1 MDLSFMQNEIVL
13 ALCWTLIHSLWQ
25 GLLLATVTG
34 AVMIGTRKSSAG
46 KRYKLLT
53 ALFFVFMAVT
63 VITFVKEYGNGSHA
77 ASPVALPAVTA
88 LGESGFRVIGV
99 TETNEV
105 VNKPIVERFK
115 DYFNTHASLIVMI
128 WFVIFIARFIRLTA
142 NLAYVHRLKNYK
154 TFAPSE
160 EWEERIKELVVT
172 LGLKKKIKLLES
184 GVVKVPVVM
193 GVLKPVVLLPLG
205 LLAHLPADEI
215 EAILLHE
222 LAHIKRR
229 DYLVNLLQN
238 FAETIFFF
246 NPALMWVS
254 SMIREERENCCDDIA
269 IAVTNSKSRFI
280 NALIAF
286 QEYNFAG
293 SSYTVGFAGRKNQ
306 LLNRVKR
313 IINEKNKTLNAA
325 EKSLLTFGMGVFI
338 LFSFAAAKKITPP
351 AVKDVL
357 SSLEITQKIKIDTRE
372 ANKTHKVSSV
382 FALTQKQE
390 DAVNAK
396 DMAALTLIS
405 YEENDY
411 ELQTDTLPSK
421 GKKLPVRSSNRS
433 VFGEE
438 RPVEERRSTYSAS
451 ADSISNLFTNI
462 SSNSNND
469 DLSITATHKNGT
481 EYRYRKNAGVVSDFY
496 INGKQFTDIDV
507 YRSVIVDIEKALE
520 YRRVRSRERMETN
533 NAHREQ
539 MMLDKK
545 QKIEERRQTIAE
557 RHQLD
562 RVKRDKNEKV
572 EEGRRLDQVA
582 RDKNER
588 VEERRQTI
596 AQRGQLDRVKRDKN
610 DKVEERSQLDKVVPD
625 KNERG
630 EERRQTESEKHQR
643 DLKEQHERNETKEKW
658 FQLKPD
664 SLHQSKW
671 IDLKSKNGDS
681 VREYKKVR
689 LAEKKFNADAKFGM
703 RQKFKA
709 RTKLDVASK
718 FDLKTKMDVNAK
730 SVYKTPGYDIDVRE
744 NNKKSLSLLSD
755 SSRRIASDKARES
768 AAQKREWMR
777 IRQAEDDAR
786 IQAEAKKLKEIIADL
801 EKEGIKVDLG
811 KSWLALDKGQFVVD
825 GKAMP
830 KEMHEKFIAKYV
842 TSADGWGY
850 YYGPIQVRGRG
861 IFMDY
866 KDLVR

>member
-34 AVMIGTRKSSAG
+34 AVMIGTRRSSAG

-53 ALFFVFMAVT
+53 FLFFVFMAVT
-63 VITFVKEYGNGSHA
+63 VITFVKEYNSISSRA
-77 ASPVALPAVTA
+77 TAPAALPAVTA
-88 LGESGFRVIGV
+88 LGESGFQVISV
-99 TETNEV
+99 TETNDV
-105 VNKPIVERFK
+105 VNRPIVDRFK
-115 DYFNTHASLIVMI
+115 DYFNTHAALIVMI

-160 EWEERIKELVVT
+160 EWEERIKELVAT

-269 IAVTNSKSRFI
+269 ISVTNSKSRFI

-357 SSLEITQKIKIDTRE
+357 SSLEISQKTTINDRETTKTQKENIR
-372 ANKTHKVSSV
+372 
-382 FALTQKQE
+382 FALTPKQE
-390 DAVNAK
+390 DALNTKDIAAVN
-396 DMAALTLIS
+396 LIS
-405 YEENDY
+405 YEQNDDG
-411 ELQTDTLPSK
+411 LLIDTLPLK

-433 VFGEE
+433 VYGEE
-438 RPVEERRSTYSAS
+438 RPVELRRSVYSTT

-462 SSNSNND
+462 SSNSNNG

-481 EYRYRKNAGVVSDFY
+481 EYRYRKNAGVVSDLY
-496 INGKQFTDIDV
+496 INGKQFTDIDT
-507 YRSVIVDIEKALE
+507 YRPVIADIEKALE
-520 YRRVRSRERMETN
+520 YRKIRSRERQETS

-539 MMLDKK
+539 MRLEKK
-545 QKIEERRQTIAE
+545 QK
-557 RHQLD
+557 
-562 RVKRDKNEKV
+562 
-572 EEGRRLDQVA
+572 
-582 RDKNER
+582 
-588 VEERRQTI
+588 VEERRQTE
-596 AQRGQLDRVKRDKN
+596 A
-610 DKVEERSQLDKVVPD
+610 
-625 KNERG
+625 
-630 EERRQTESEKHQR
+630 EKHQR
-643 DLKEQHERNETKEKW
+643 DIEEQHERSETKERW
-658 FQLKPD
+658 FHLNND
-664 SLHQSKW
+664 SLHRLKMMDPKFKSFDSSIHEFKKQRLSERKSSADTKPGLEQKIDVKHNIDVHSKFEV
-671 IDLKSKNGDS
+671 KSKMDTDRKTFTDKESYGGLLKEYTKSRRSAFSDS
-681 VREYKKVR
+681 VRKD
-689 LAEKKFNADAKFGM
+689 AAD
-703 RQKFKA
+703 
-709 RTKLDVASK
+709 
-718 FDLKTKMDVNAK
+718 KTKDAAAK
-730 SVYKTPGYDIDVRE
+730 
-744 NNKKSLSLLSD
+744 
-755 SSRRIASDKARES
+755 
-768 AAQKREWMR
+768 KRDWIR
-777 IRQAEDDAR
+777 IRQAEDDIR
-786 IQAEAKKLKEIIADL
+786 IQTEAKKLKEIIADL
-801 EKEGIKVDLG
+801 EKEGIKVDLE

-825 GKAMP
+825 GKTMP
-830 KEMHEKFIAKYV
+830 KEMHEKFISKYV

>member
-34 AVMIGTRKSSAG
+34 AVMIGTRRSSAG

-53 ALFFVFMAVT
+53 FLFFVFMAVT
-63 VITFVKEYGNGSHA
+63 VITFVKEYNSISSRA
-77 ASPVALPAVTA
+77 TAPAALPAVTA
-88 LGESGFRVIGV
+88 LGESGFQVISV
-99 TETNEV
+99 TETNDV
-105 VNKPIVERFK
+105 VNRPIVDRFK
-115 DYFNTHASLIVMI
+115 DYFNTHAALIVMI

-160 EWEERIKELVVT
+160 EWEERIKELVAT

-269 IAVTNSKSRFI
+269 ISVTNSKSRFI

-357 SSLEITQKIKIDTRE
+357 SSLEISQKTTINDRETTKTQKENIR
-372 ANKTHKVSSV
+372 
-382 FALTQKQE
+382 FALTPKQE
-390 DAVNAK
+390 DALNTKDIAAVN
-396 DMAALTLIS
+396 LIS
-405 YEENDY
+405 YEQNDDG
-411 ELQTDTLPSK
+411 LLIDTLPLK

-433 VFGEE
+433 VYGEE
-438 RPVEERRSTYSAS
+438 RPVELRRSVYSTT

-462 SSNSNND
+462 SSNSNNG

-481 EYRYRKNAGVVSDFY
+481 EYRYRKNAGVVSDLY
-496 INGKQFTDIDV
+496 INGKQFTDIDT
-507 YRSVIVDIEKALE
+507 YRPVIADIEKALE
-520 YRRVRSRERMETN
+520 YRKIRSRERQETS

-539 MMLDKK
+539 MRLEKK
-545 QKIEERRQTIAE
+545 QKVEERRQTVAE
-557 RHQLD
+557 
-562 RVKRDKNEKV
+562 KRQREPMM
-572 EEGRRLDQVA
+572 

-588 VEERRQTI
+588 VEERRQTE
-596 AQRGQLDRVKRDKN
+596 A
-610 DKVEERSQLDKVVPD
+610 
-625 KNERG
+625 
-630 EERRQTESEKHQR
+630 EKHQR
-643 DLKEQHERNETKEKW
+643 DIEEQHERSETKERW
-658 FQLKPD
+658 FHLSND
-664 SLHQSKW
+664 SLHRLKMMDPKFKSFDSSIHEFKKQRLSERKSSADTKPGLEQKIDVKHNIDVHSKFEV
-671 IDLKSKNGDS
+671 KSKMDTDRKTFTDKESYGGLLKEYTKSRRSAFSDS
-681 VREYKKVR
+681 VRKD
-689 LAEKKFNADAKFGM
+689 AAD
-703 RQKFKA
+703 
-709 RTKLDVASK
+709 
-718 FDLKTKMDVNAK
+718 KTKDAAAK
-730 SVYKTPGYDIDVRE
+730 
-744 NNKKSLSLLSD
+744 
-755 SSRRIASDKARES
+755 
-768 AAQKREWMR
+768 KRDWIR
-777 IRQAEDDAR
+777 IRQAEDDIR
-786 IQAEAKKLKEIIADL
+786 IQTEAKKLKEIIADL
-801 EKEGIKVDLG
+801 EKEGIKVDLE

-825 GKAMP
+825 GKTMP
-830 KEMHEKFIAKYV
+830 KEMHEKFISKYV